1 MLSSVPRQTLEYR
14 ERFRDT
20 GTIIHLVKLKEF
32 ISSHNTFLGIIAFEE
47 MSMIVIEPY
56 CHATE

>member
-1 MLSSVPRQTLEYR
+1 MTAPSG

-32 ISSHNTFLGIIAFEE
+32 VSSHNTFLGIIAFEE